1 MDIEEINKIIE
12 DCIEIGDNDSM
23 INFFVMIKKFITDT
37 KATIDK
43 QEKEIETLKGITED
57 DLPF

>member
-1 MDIEEINKIIE
+1 MNIEEVNKIIE

-23 INFFVMIKKFITDT
+23 IKFFVMIKKFVKYT
-37 KATIDK
+37 KSL
-43 QEKEIETLKGITED
+43 EKEIETLRGITED